1 MRIVQ
6 TCMLSWL
13 SRCSSPPSSTT
24 RTYDEPAVNDVL
36 REVHDDFAALR
47 RLIVDEG
54 VMTRDRASVYCRTH
68 RAHETSTGQP
78 APANVLT
85 APGRPSR

>member
-1 MRIVQ
+1 
-6 TCMLSWL
+6 MLSG
-13 SRCSSPPSSTT
+13 SRGVPRHLLRPT

-54 VMTRDRASVYCRTH
+54 AMTRDRPASTVGRTA
-68 RAHETSTGQP
+68 RM
-78 APANVLT
+78 
-85 APGRPSR
+85 

>member
-1 MRIVQ
+1 
-6 TCMLSWL
+6 MLSG
-13 SRCSSPPSSTT
+13 SRGVPRHLLRPT

-47 RLIVDEG
+47 RLIVDEV

-68 RAHETSTGQP
+68 RAHETPTGQP
-78 APANVLT
+78 APANVLP
-85 APGRPSR
+85 APGPGR